1 MLWLNHTLHL
11 TLATATILGLWGLG
25 RRIRRS
31 LLDIEPALLA
41 VVYDFATGA
50 LATWS
55 LLFLLGLARFY
66 RPMAARTLLG
76 ISLLLAGL
84 ELRAVWPALRTWAVS
99 ALRRSLLDWLLI
111 AMAVYVTACA
121 LTGALT
127 PPASQDALVHHLN
140 LPKKLIQAG
149 ALIEY
154 PYDYFSYFPAG
165 MELLYLYGM
174 LIKGSE
180 TATLLH
186 TGFGLATFAAILAG
200 GRLIGLGRT
209 AALVGAT
216 AYLTIPT
223 VWMEM
228 SWAYVDL
235 ALAFY
240 TLMMMLGLL
249 LFRLN
254 SSAGNAALIAIAMAG
269 ALSIKYTG
277 LYATVPMPL
286 LLWIACREH
295 RLRVTETVRLIL
307 FTFVLA
313 GLLASP
319 WYLKNLYWTHNPF
332 FPFFLKLFPSVN
344 PGWDS
349 DRAALVL
356 QVLSRYGGSEKTLL
370 DYLITPWK
378 LSFLAT
384 YGSDRYYQGV
394 LGFFY
399 FFGLLLLPATWKIR
413 EETRYLLV
421 FAGTFYLFWLISA
434 QEMRYLLP
442 VFPALSLA
450 IVSGKGLFEREEET
464 EVAWRWWLRS
474 TALAIALVAMGWNC
488 WHIAQLYTEFRYL
501 EVFTG
506 QLSQQQ
512 YLRSRFDYYPFYE
525 YINNHLPANSRIFLI
540 LASNQPFYL
549 ERDNFSDSVFE
560 AYTIKRIVATS
571 SSAEEIRKQLKERGF
586 THLLYRP
593 RLLFGQATTPFT
605 ESETRLFLEFM
616 NSYCRI
622 ELIDQ
627 KQTFALLAINY
638 D

>member
-1 MLWLNHTLHL
+1 MLWLNHTIHL
-11 TLATATILGLWGLG
+11 ALAIVALLGLWGLG
-25 RRIRRS
+25 RRLRRVW
-31 LLDIEPALLA
+31 LPDIEPPLLEA
-41 VVYDFATGA
+41 VYDFAAGG

-55 LLFLLGLARFY
+55 ILFLLGWAGLY
-66 RPMAARTLLG
+66 RPIAARTLLAF
-76 ISLLLAGL
+76 SFLLAAL
-84 ELRAVWPALRTWAVS
+84 ELRRVWPTLRAWAGN
-99 ALRRSLLDWLLI
+99 AFKRSPLDWLFI
-111 AMAVYVTACA
+111 ATAIYVIVCA
-121 LTGALT
+121 ATGALT
-127 PPASQDALVHHLN
+127 PPAAQDALVHHLN
-140 LPKKLIQAG
+140 LPKKWIQAG
-149 ALIEY
+149 AFIEY

-165 MELLYLYGM
+165 MEMLYLYGM
-174 LIKGSE
+174 LIKGPE

-186 TGFGLATFAAILAG
+186 TGFGLATFAAIAAG
-200 GRLIGLGRT
+200 CKLIGLGRT
-209 AALVGAT
+209 AGLVAAT

-240 TLMMMLGLL
+240 TLLMALGLL
-249 LFRLN
+249 LLRLETSLKN
-254 SSAGNAALIAIAMAG
+254 GALIAVAMAG

-277 LYATVPMPL
+277 LYAAVPMPL
-286 LLWIACREH
+286 LLFIACRE
-295 RLRVTETVRLIL
+295 RKLSVAETEKLIISI
-307 FTFVLA
+307 FALA

-384 YGSDRYYQGV
+384 YGSDKYYQGV

-399 FFGLLLLPATWKIR
+399 FFGLLLLPATRKIR
-413 EETRYLLV
+413 EEARYLLV

-442 VFPALSLA
+442 VFPVLA
-450 IVSGKGLFEREEET
+450 VAIASGRGLFEREGEEA
-464 EVAWRWWLRS
+464 AWRRWVRC
-474 TALAIALVAMGWNC
+474 AAIGLAIAAAGWNC
-488 WHIAQLYTEFRYL
+488 WQIARHYREFRYL

-506 QLSQQQ
+506 RLSRQH

-525 YINNHLPANSRIFLI
+525 YANSRLPADSYIFLI

-549 ERDNFSDSVFE
+549 ERNSFSDSVFE
-560 AYTIKRIVATS
+560 AYTIKRIVAS
-571 SSAEEIRKQLKERGF
+571 SRSAADIRRQLQERGF

-593 RLLFGQATTPFT
+593 RLLFGESTTPFT

-622 ELIDQ
+622 ELIDP
-627 KQTFALLAINY
+627 KQTFALLALTSS
-638 D
+638 